1 MQAGFDMDLYLDW
14 RRDGHPNG
22 YNLLLRNTDPPMEH
36 EGDSSYFNADS
47 GASIASFLTEY
58 LPDELS
64 SDADVLLSLG
74 EPAVSGGQ
82 LTLSPQSFV
91 VFG

>member
-14 RRDGHPNG
+14 RRDDHPNG
-22 YNLLLRNTDPPMEH
+22 YNLLLRNTDTPMEH

-58 LPDELS
+58 LPDEL
-64 SDADVLLSLG
+64 LSLG